1 MIPKRKKKMLENG
14 FQNLPNSEHPI
25 KKLPFSFSEYHFVG
39 NYCKSDKTN
48 YQFAFLW
55 IIRKMSKQEI
65 HKFETQMPQLHSE
78 S

>member
-1 MIPKRKKKMLENG
+1 MVFRICLILNIQSKNFL
-14 FQNLPNSEHPI
+14 SA
-25 KKLPFSFSEYHFVG
+25 FSEYHFVG